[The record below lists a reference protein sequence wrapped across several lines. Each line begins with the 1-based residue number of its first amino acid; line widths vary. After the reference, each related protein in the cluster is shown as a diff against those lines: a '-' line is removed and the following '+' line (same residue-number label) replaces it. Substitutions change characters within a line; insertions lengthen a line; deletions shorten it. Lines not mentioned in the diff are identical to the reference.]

1 VPARHAPLLESR
13 MAEIIGHHLERMA
26 ACGQVDRR
34 NGTCARWLLTAF
46 GMAQLPRA
54 RTRTFRT
61 LRVVQRCAGSGGPT
75 SQGALPSTPI
85 DSIARRS
92 VSLTV
97 KKEPLGRMG
106 GSHMKCNPISSGP
119 GSDVLPFGN

>member
-1 VPARHAPLLESR
+1 

-75 SQGALPSTPI
+75 SQGSA
-85 DSIARRS
+85 AEHAHRQHR
-92 VSLTV
+92 
-97 KKEPLGRMG
+97 KKVRIVDRQEGA
-106 GSHMKCNPISSGP
+106 SGP
-119 GSDVLPFGN
+119 DGRKPHEMQPDILRSW